1 MSEAAKKNTVVVSL
15 FATDADTGDN
25 AEISYYITKGD
36 SFSHFFIRRTGEI
49 SVNKELDRERIS
61 EYDLEVS
68 ATDGAHVAFCRVIVT
83 GDDDCDVDD
92 DGDDVD

>member
-1 MSEAAKKNTVVVSL
+1 M

-68 ATDGAHVAFCRVIVT
+68 ATDGAHVAICRVIVT
-83 GDDDCDVDD
+83 GALVNKAIAISH
-92 DGDDVD
+92 VRSLEKM